1 MPAFVAQRKPVA
13 LLCQSAAGGATRRFG
28 RGAASEVD
36 PWFPLN
42 HDTGV
47 TIRESKL
54 AREMHNLP
62 CTSRWVLEQEQRDQL
77 DQFRRPSGAPMH

>member
-1 MPAFVAQRKPVA
+1 MPALVAQRKPVA

-28 RGAASEVD
+28 RAAASGVD

-47 TIRESKL
+47 TIRESSWPVKCIFVL
-54 AREMHNLP
+54 ALGGA
-62 CTSRWVLEQEQRDQL
+62 
-77 DQFRRPSGAPMH
+77 FSG